1 MERVST
7 GSLIVQPLLRRN
19 AGLGSLK
26 LPKQCVYNVF
36 LEKKKLCPTQKNVK
50 CICPTQQ
57 LQNGR
62 FLREVTVTMEKGRL
76 LRHCKIAW
84 SQSFNSEIKDGFG
97 VFLTTS
103 QATAEALYGEANL
116 KRGSC

>member
-1 MERVST
+1 
-7 GSLIVQPLLRRN
+7 
-19 AGLGSLK
+19 
-26 LPKQCVYNVF
+26 
-36 LEKKKLCPTQKNVK
+36 
-50 CICPTQQ
+50 
-57 LQNGR
+57 
-62 FLREVTVTMEKGRL
+62 MEKGHL

-97 VFLTTS
+97 VFLTMYTS

>member
-1 MERVST
+1 
-7 GSLIVQPLLRRN
+7 
-19 AGLGSLK
+19 
-26 LPKQCVYNVF
+26 
-36 LEKKKLCPTQKNVK
+36 
-50 CICPTQQ
+50 
-57 LQNGR
+57 
-62 FLREVTVTMEKGRL
+62 MEKGRL